1 MNRVLGS
8 LDQKIEA
15 WLYRR
20 GFVIQGVR
28 GLVKCQLYVSLMSS
42 VGALILAPSW
52 GGGFAAGAL
61 LMTLNFIFLARVI
74 QELVYVRR
82 GAVTA
87 LLFGFY
93 LRLFMTGAA
102 LYLLIVWV
110 GVSAVAL
117 LAGLTTVVVTILMW
131 SVFIRGKT

>member
-28 GLVKCQLYVSLMSS
+28 RLVKCQLYVSLMSS

-102 LYLLIVWV
+102 LYLLIVWI

>member
-20 GFVIQGVR
+20 GFVIQEVR
-28 GLVKCQLYVSLMSS
+28 RLVKCQLYVSLMSS